1 LKRLSHLGALLV
13 AVASSVLF
21 TWPLAANAR
30 EFVLRAI
37 YHWDA
42 YTNAMIMG
50 SRVDAALGRAP
61 MTLHDTYY
69 FAPLRNSIVFNENH
83 FGLSLIFAPF
93 YLISGKP
100 LLAYNLTLLVS
111 LTLSAFFTYL
121 LVRKL
126 TGSGWAGIVAGVAF
140 AYSPYVLF
148 EMGRIQLV
156 ATQWIPLS
164 FLLLHRAIETQRPRD
179 CVAFWGAI
187 LLQIGTCLYYAMF
200 LIPLLS
206 LLGCVLVSRQRPS
219 PKFFAWFGAAAA
231 GAGLVALWMVYP
243 YFSAR
248 TAFNLERSLSVA
260 SSNDGKFSFFANV
273 HPTNHTLTGMHH
285 VVASGAAHDEIAFP
299 GFIAAAL
306 LVVGLVVPAVHT
318 LSRGDRQ
325 KVLADVGRWLAIALG
340 AFVLSILTHS
350 LLLGTLAIG
359 GGIWFLARK
368 GSILPFGGD
377 RGAYLGVL
385 LVALSMFLGIHPFD
399 WDGEP
404 VRGLYYYFH
413 TYFPGFNGIRKVGRQ
428 AVMTTFVIVVL
439 AGFGGSWLFARLR
452 RLRDRAALT
461 GVLLGVLAYELRCF
475 PHPLERVWGAAETP
489 SVLRFAASLPAED
502 MLAFTPQNTGRAVF
516 RGDDGMALYN
526 YLALHHKHRFVNGQS
541 SWQPP
546 VTELARRSVERL
558 PDEAAR
564 RALLSM
570 GARHVVVIE
579 EDLPLERA
587 GLADKL
593 AARPEEYRRVFREGS
608 HSVFT
613 LLEKD
618 ARSLELLPTPPLP
631 DGARLIPQ
639 SELRARASLR
649 PDRAGVTLDGDPN
662 TYWTGGRFQAPDQY
676 FEVELNSP
684 RAVAALELTAP
695 GRVMDLPASFRLS
708 AHNGDQDLGV
718 LAERPL
724 LRLHREQIFEPKKF
738 VLRIVLPRP
747 TTLDRLRI
755 AVVQPVPGSYFSI
768 HELRVYAPAQ

>member
-1 LKRLSHLGALLV
+1 
-13 AVASSVLF
+13 VLF

-37 YHWDA
+37 FHWDA

-126 TGSGWAGIVAGVAF
+126 TGSGWAGIIAGVAF
-140 AYSPYVLF
+140 AYSPYALF

-179 CVAFWGAI
+179 GVAFWCAI

-200 LIPLLS
+200 LVPLLS
-206 LLGCVLVSRQRPS
+206 LLGCVLISRQRPA
-219 PKFFAWFGAAAA
+219 PRFFAWFGAAAA
-231 GAGLVALWMVYP
+231 GAGLVALWMVFP

-248 TAFNLERSLSVA
+248 PAFNLERSLSVA
-260 SSNDGKFSFFANV
+260 SSNDGKFGFFANV
-273 HPTNHTLTGMHH
+273 HPTNYTLTGLHH

-299 GFIAAAL
+299 GFTATAL
-306 LVVGLVVPAVHT
+306 LVVGLAVPAVNA
-318 LSRGDRQ
+318 LSRADRS
-325 KVLADVGRWLAIALG
+325 KVLADVGRWIAIALG
-340 AFVLSILTHS
+340 AFVISILTHS

-359 GGIWFLARK
+359 GGIWFLARN
-368 GSILPFGGD
+368 GSALPFGGD

-439 AGFGGSWLFARLR
+439 AGFGGSWIFARLR
-452 RLRDRAALT
+452 GLRDRLALT
-461 GVLLGVLAYELRCF
+461 AVLLGLLAYELRCF
-475 PHPLERVWGAAETP
+475 PHPLERVWGAAQPP
-489 SVLRFAASLPAED
+489 SVLRFVASLPAED
-502 MLAFTPQNTGRAVF
+502 MLAFTPQNTGRAIF

-558 PDEAAR
+558 PDDAAR

-570 GARHVVVIE
+570 GARHIVILE
-579 EDLPLERA
+579 EDLPPERA
-587 GLADKL
+587 GLAEKL
-593 AARPEEYRRVFREGS
+593 AARPEEYQRIFQEGS

-613 LLEKD
+613 LREKD
-618 ARSLELLPTPPLP
+618 TRSLDLLPTPPLP

-639 SELRARASLR
+639 AELRARASLR
-649 PDRAGVTLDGDPN
+649 PDRANLTLDGDPD

-676 FEVELNSP
+676 FEVDLSSP
-684 RAVAALELTAP
+684 RAVAALELTAAA
-695 GRVMDLPASFRLS
+695 RVMDLPASFRLT
-708 AHNGDQDLGV
+708 AHNGAQDLGV
-718 LAERPL
+718 VEQRPL

-738 VLRIVLPRP
+738 VLRIVLAQP
-747 TTLDRLRI
+747 TTLDRLRLTI
-755 AVVQPVPGSYFSI
+755 IQPVPGSYFSI
-768 HELRVYAPAQ
+768 HELRAYGPAQ